1 MLRQR
6 LNRSRARARRKLNGN
21 IDMTPILDMTFLLLI
36 AFIITFPA
44 LQSGIQVNLPTADG
58 DPIPL
63 PEKTAEPLAVS
74 IDANGA
80 LFLGDKPADEA
91 AIEAVARERVAAD
104 PKVAAHIRADE
115 SIDYGRLMEV
125 VSALHRAGLTNL
137 SLVTKND

>member
-44 LQSGIQVNLPTADG
+44 LQSGIQVNLPAADG

-91 AIEAVARERVAAD
+91 ALEAVARERVAAD

-125 VSALHRAGLTNL
+125 VSALRRAGLTNL